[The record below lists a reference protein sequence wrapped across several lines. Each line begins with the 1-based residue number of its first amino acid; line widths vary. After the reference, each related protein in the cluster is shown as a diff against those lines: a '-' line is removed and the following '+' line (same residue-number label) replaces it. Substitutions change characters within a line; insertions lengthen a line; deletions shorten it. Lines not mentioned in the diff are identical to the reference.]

1 MLQRA
6 WYTGAWW
13 LVLLRP
19 LSLFF
24 TFIAQRRRIKLQAEA
39 PQIASPVV
47 IVGNI
52 SVGGSGKTPLL
63 LALIDICQRN
73 NLRVGVIS
81 RGYGGEASRYPL
93 IVDSQTDPSE
103 CGDEPAMIAQR
114 TAIPVVVDPDRVRAA
129 QTLLERT
136 ELDLI
141 LSDDGLQ
148 HYRLQRSLEIAVVD
162 AARGLG
168 NGRTLPE
175 GPLREPTARLEEVDL
190 VVLNGEG
197 GFNYPGA
204 IRYRLKPRLLR
215 NLKTAQQIA
224 PSAQALGATEVDAI
238 AGIGHP
244 QRFFDTL
251 GKLGFNVHGTALAD
265 HAAID
270 EALLAPF
277 AGKTLLMT
285 EKDAVK
291 CGAFANDNCW
301 ALCVDAVFDSADE
314 ERLTAALLAVV
325 EPRSGEING
334 S

>member
-6 WYTGAWW
+6 WYSGAWW
-13 LVLLRP
+13 LALLRP
-19 LSLFF
+19 LSLLFNSF
-24 TFIAQRRRIKLQAEA
+24 AHRRRRRLQAEA
-39 PQIASPVV
+39 PQIACPVV
-47 IVGNI
+47 VVGNI

-81 RGYGGEASRYPL
+81 RGYGGKALSYPL
-93 IVDSQTDPSE
+93 VVDKLTDVSE
-103 CGDEPAMIAQR
+103 SGDEPAMIAR
-114 TAIPVVVDPDRVRAA
+114 RADVPVVVDPDRVSAA
-129 QTLLERT
+129 QTLLQLT

-175 GPLREPTARLEEVDL
+175 GPLREPPARLAEVDM

-204 IRYRLKPRLLR
+204 IRYRLKPSLLR
-215 NLKTAQQIA
+215 NVKTAQQIQ
-224 PSAQALGATEVDAI
+224 PSAQALGVTEVDAI

-251 GKLGFNVHGTALAD
+251 ETLGFEVQGQALPD
-265 HAAID
+265 HALID

-301 ALCVDAVFDSADE
+301 ALCVDAVFSSTDE
-314 ERLTAALLAVV
+314 QRLTAALLALV
-325 EPRSGEING
+325 EPRSGETNG